1 MMPSAIS
8 LNAVRVVFLCI
19 TCLLGMLVALG
30 FGAEAYM
37 GGIVGFCFGASV
49 VALELLLKNFT
60 FRGFSHGTIGLMV
73 GLFCAWLVLRVDF
86 FDNPWVTEK
95 LESAGH
101 MRQVFELLVYTT
113 LGFLG
118 VMLALRS
125 DREEFS
131 FIIPYVRFRQDA
143 LQEQPLL
150 VDTNIIID
158 GRIPR
163 VCATGFLSGSI
174 IIPRFVLD
182 ELHVLA
188 DSPNPLKRERGK
200 RGLEGLN
207 QMKHTP
213 GLHITVHED
222 RQEREELTDTKLIQL
237 ARRLGARIATNDSN
251 LGKVARLQGV
261 KVLNFNDLARAMR
274 PVVAPGDQLEL
285 MLVKEGKD
293 PHQAVGYLPDGTMIV
308 VNHAAERIGGT
319 AEIIVGGTLQTS
331 AGRLIFAELAEN
343 SEISPLSDSAGAV
356 ESNPSVERSVRG
368 SRPKSPSRLPESV

>member
-1 MMPSAIS
+1 
-8 LNAVRVVFLCI
+8 
-19 TCLLGMLVALG
+19 
-30 FGAEAYM
+30 M
-37 GGIVGFCFGASV
+37 GGIVGFCFGSSV

-73 GLFCAWLVLRVDF
+73 GLFCAWLILRVDF
-86 FDNPWVTEK
+86 FDNPWVTEQVK
-95 LESAGH
+95 DAGH

-143 LQEQPLL
+143 LQDLPLL

-163 VCATGFLSGSI
+163 ICATGFLGGSI

-207 QMKHTP
+207 QMKQAS
-213 GLHITVHED
+213 GLHVSVHED
-222 RQEREELTDTKLIQL
+222 RQAKEELTDTKLIQL
-237 ARRLGARIATNDSN
+237 ARRLGARIATNDAN

-261 KVLNFNDLARAMR
+261 KVLNFNDLARALR
-274 PVVAPGDQLEL
+274 PIVAAGDQMEL

-293 PHQAVGYLPDGTMIV
+293 SHQAVGYLPDGTMIV
-308 VNHAAERIGGT
+308 VNHAAEKIGGT
-319 AEIIVGGTLQTS
+319 AEIVVGGTLQTS

-343 SEISPLSDSAGAV
+343 SENSA
-356 ESNPSVERSVRG
+356 EPSQEDTDITGEHSLRITG
-368 SRPKSPSRLPESV
+368 PKTRNRLQESV

>member
-49 VALELLLKNFT
+49 VAVELLLKNFT

-143 LQEQPLL
+143 LQELPLL

-261 KVLNFNDLARAMR
+261 QVLNFNDLARAMR

-319 AEIIVGGTLQTS
+319 AEIVVGGTLQTS

-343 SEISPLSDSAGAV
+343 SETGTLSEPALGAESTSSKERAPRSPRAKA
-356 ESNPSVERSVRG
+356 
-368 SRPKSPSRLPESV
+368 PSRLPESV